1 MNILFL
7 EDERDLAEPVTQLL
21 QAQRYHI
28 TWVACLDDAYEALTE
43 REYDLAI
50 LDVMLPEG
58 EDAGFE
64 LAQGIRESGFAG
76 AILFLTARD
85 SVEDRIRGLDI
96 GGDDY
101 LIKPFSLKE
110 LLARVR
116 ALLRRDSQTRSAKF
130 LRGALEVDF
139 ARRKVLWMQEEA
151 KLSER
156 EFAMLELF
164 ALYPD
169 KVFSVEDLLE
179 RYFPDA
185 NSGTQV
191 VRVYI
196 NQIRQKIAD
205 SAIETVPGGYVLGS
219 NEKPVATTLG
229 EIRQKKDP
237 RISDTFIV

>member
-1 MNILFL
+1 MTILFL
-7 EDERDLAEPVTQLL
+7 EDERDLAEPVSQLL
-21 QAQRYHI
+21 RAQRYTV
-28 TWVACLDDAYEALTE
+28 TWVTSLGAAYEAMGE

-64 LAQGIRESGFAG
+64 LAQNIREAGFAG
-76 AILFLTARD
+76 SILFLTARD

-116 ALLRRDSQTRSAKF
+116 ALLRREAQTRSATF
-130 LRGALEVDF
+130 VRGGLEVDF
-139 ARRKVLWMQEEA
+139 AKRKVLWAGEET

-156 EFAMLELF
+156 EFSILELF
-164 ALYPD
+164 ALNPD
-169 KVFSVEDLLE
+169 KVFTADDLFD
-179 RYFPDA
+179 RFFPDA
-185 NSGTQV
+185 NSGNRV

-196 NQIRQKIAD
+196 NQIRQKISD
-205 SAIETVPGGYVLGS
+205 NVLTTVPGGY
-219 NEKPVATTLG
+219 TLG
-229 EIRQKKDP
+229 ANQLSQGYDVLHPKKELHL
-237 RISDTFIV
+237 SDRLNS

>member
-21 QAQRYHI
+21 RAQRYSV
-28 TWVACLDDAYEALTE
+28 TWVASLEAAYDALAE
-43 REYDLAI
+43 RDYDLAI

-64 LAQGIRESGFAG
+64 LAEGIREAGFNG
-76 AILFLTARD
+76 SILFLTARD

-116 ALLRRDSQTRSAKF
+116 ALLRRESQTRSSNF
-130 LRGALEVDF
+130 VRGSLELDF
-139 ARRKVLWMQEEA
+139 AKRKVLWADDEV

-156 EFAMLELF
+156 EFAILELF
-164 ALYPD
+164 ALNPD
-169 KVFSVEDLLE
+169 KVFTVEDLFD
-179 RYFPDA
+179 RFFPDA
-185 NSGTQV
+185 NSGNRV
-191 VRVYI
+191 VRVYV
-196 NQIRQKIAD
+196 NQLRQKI
-205 SAIETVPGGYVLGS
+205 SESVIETVPGGYALGS
-219 NEKPVATTLG
+219 NPTAVQELG
-229 EIRQKKDP
+229 GINLKKDAGP
-237 RISDTFIV
+237 GDTVSP

>member
-1 MNILFL
+1 MTILFL
-7 EDERDLAEPVTQLL
+7 EDERDLAEPVSQLL
-21 QAQRYHI
+21 RAQRYTV
-28 TWVACLDDAYEALTE
+28 TWVTSLEAAYEAMGE

-64 LAQGIRESGFAG
+64 LAQNLRQAGFG
-76 AILFLTARD
+76 GSILFLTARD

-116 ALLRRDSQTRSAKF
+116 ALLRRESQTRSSIF
-130 LRGALEVDF
+130 TRGALEVDF
-139 ARRKVLWMQEEA
+139 AKRKVLWAAEEV

-156 EFAMLELF
+156 EFAILELF
-164 ALYPD
+164 TLNPD
-169 KVFSVEDLLE
+169 KVFTVEDLLD
-179 RYFPDA
+179 RFFPDA
-185 NSGTQV
+185 NSGNRV

-196 NQIRQKIAD
+196 NQIRQKISD
-205 SAIETVPGGYVLGS
+205 TVLSTVPGGY
-219 NEKPVATTLG
+219 TLG
-229 EIRQKKDP
+229 DSQFGPDYGVLHPKKDLQL
-237 RISDTFIV
+237 SDRLTP

>member
-7 EDERDLAEPVTQLL
+7 EDERDLAEPVTALL
-21 QAQRYHI
+21 RAQRYTV
-28 TWVACLDDAYEALTE
+28 TWVASLEAAYDALAE

-64 LAQGIRESGFAG
+64 LAEGIREAGFNG
-76 AILFLTARD
+76 SILFLTARD

-116 ALLRRDSQTRSAKF
+116 ALLRRESQTRSANF
-130 LRGALEVDF
+130 VRGSLEVDF
-139 ARRKVLWMQEEA
+139 AKRKVLWAGDEV

-164 ALYPD
+164 ALNPD
-169 KVFSVEDLLE
+169 KVFTVEDLFD
-179 RYFPDA
+179 RFFPDA
-185 NSGTQV
+185 NSGNRV
-191 VRVYI
+191 VRVYV
-196 NQIRQKIAD
+196 NQLRQKINENV
-205 SAIETVPGGYVLGS
+205 IETAPGGYALGS
-219 NEKPVATTLG
+219 NPTAVQELG
-229 EIRQKKDP
+229 GMNLKKDARP
-237 RISDTFIV
+237 SDTLTP

>member
-21 QAQRYHI
+21 RAQRYAV
-28 TWVACLDDAYEALTE
+28 TWVASLEAAYDALAE

-64 LAQGIRESGFAG
+64 LAEGIRESGFSG
-76 AILFLTARD
+76 SILFLTARD

-116 ALLRRDSQTRSAKF
+116 ALLRRDSQTRSVNFA
-130 LRGALEVDF
+130 RGSLEVDF
-139 ARRKVLWMQEEA
+139 AKRKVLWRDDEI

-164 ALYPD
+164 ALNPD
-169 KVFSVEDLLE
+169 KVFTVEDLFD
-179 RYFPDA
+179 RFFPDA
-185 NSGTQV
+185 NSGNRV
-191 VRVYI
+191 VRVYV
-196 NQIRQKIAD
+196 NQLRQKI
-205 SAIETVPGGYVLGS
+205 SEQVIETVPGGYVLGS
-219 NEKPVATTLG
+219 SLSVPPNNLG
-229 EIRQKKDP
+229 TPLKKEA
-237 RISDTFIV
+237 RTSDTLTA

>member
-7 EDERDLAEPVTQLL
+7 EDERDLAEPVTALL
-21 QAQRYHI
+21 RAQRY
-28 TWVACLDDAYEALTE
+28 TVRWVASLESAYDALAE

-64 LAQGIRESGFAG
+64 LAEGIREAGFNG
-76 AILFLTARD
+76 SILFLTARD

-116 ALLRRDSQTRSAKF
+116 ALLRRESQTRSANF
-130 LRGALEVDF
+130 VRGSLEVDF
-139 ARRKVLWMQEEA
+139 AKRKVLWADDEV

-164 ALYPD
+164 ALNPD
-169 KVFSVEDLLE
+169 KVFTVEDLFD
-179 RYFPDA
+179 RFFPDA
-185 NSGTQV
+185 NSGNRV
-191 VRVYI
+191 VRVYV
-196 NQIRQKIAD
+196 NQLRQKISD
-205 SAIETVPGGYVLGS
+205 DVIETMPGGYALGS
-219 NEKPVATTLG
+219 SQTAPVQEFGGINL
-229 EIRQKKDP
+229 KKDIL
-237 RISDTFIV
+237 RSDAITS

>member
-7 EDERDLAEPVTQLL
+7 EDEHDLAEPVTQLL
-21 QAQRYHI
+21 QAQRYTV
-28 TWVACLDDAYEALTE
+28 TWVASLNAAYDALTE
-43 REYDLAI
+43 RDYDLAI

-64 LAQGIRESGFAG
+64 LAEGIREAGFNG
-76 AILFLTARD
+76 GILFLTARD

-116 ALLRRDSQTRSAKF
+116 ALLRREAQTRSANF
-130 LRGALEVDF
+130 VRGSLEVDF
-139 ARRKVLWMQEEA
+139 AKRKVLWAEDEV

-164 ALYPD
+164 ALNPD
-169 KVFSVEDLLE
+169 KVFTVDELFD
-179 RYFPDA
+179 RFFPDA
-185 NSGTQV
+185 NSGNRV
-191 VRVYI
+191 VRVYV
-196 NQIRQKIAD
+196 NQLRQKINEAV
-205 SAIETVPGGYVLGS
+205 IETAPGGYMLGS
-219 NEKPVATTLG
+219 NLTAPSQKLG
-229 EIRQKKDP
+229 GIHLKKDAAV
-237 RISDTFIV
+237 SDTVTS